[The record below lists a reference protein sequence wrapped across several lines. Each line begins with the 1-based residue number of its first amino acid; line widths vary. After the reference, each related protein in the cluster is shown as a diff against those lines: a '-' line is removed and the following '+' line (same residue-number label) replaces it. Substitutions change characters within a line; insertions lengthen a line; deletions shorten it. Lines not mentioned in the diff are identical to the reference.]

1 MVPQELLQRAT
12 AQLPRLCQGPGK
24 GSYSSAQPSVAQGSL
39 VTAQA
44 TVGGGGPWIATPT
57 PQSCV
62 YQLAHA
68 LSAPH

>member
-24 GSYSSAQPSVAQGSL
+24 GSYYSSAQPSVAQGSL

-44 TVGGGGPWIATPT
+44 TVGVG
-57 PQSCV
+57 V
-62 YQLAHA
+62 E
-68 LSAPH
+68 APG